1 MGHYEQLAIDSI
13 TERFTQELSDRVV
26 ARTQAYFETAESVL
40 LTYRRKLIYQHDI
53 VHGDI
58 MDYNLH
64 VRTFYETVEWFPA
77 WYAYLYFG
85 SAKDLTAFWG
95 TAERYLYMSVV
106 PPALQP
112 PNCSYPHNVLGTL
125 DDAGVAPGYICGDPY
140 SPTQR
145 PWYTLAANN
154 VTRQDRLVIG
164 DPYPW
169 GRGDMVGYTLSCAVH
184 SASGQMLGVAA
195 VDIDNS
201 GIFQYFSQVRVTP
214 NTLLTLVDRSE
225 TIVGA
230 HNHGVLRN
238 NSGEL
243 SIMTMRDA
251 AQELDPRYYDLID
264 MVHESQHY
272 DQLRTVDLDGKKHY
286 LLISTMNS
294 VHDTQ
299 NLNWLLIL
307 AVPASDVLSDIEEG
321 QMRSTWATVGIVIG
335 MALFAV
341 VLSYVIHRPLRSLS
355 TQMVSVAEMSV
366 EDVVRGSGS
375 WIYEVYTMQLSF
387 YTMVDRLTEFKSYI
401 PSNVFAHKND
411 ELLIG
416 EDDDE
421 PESDVGSRSANLVP
435 FAAANESSSSIHS
448 SSNSTPRTPG
458 QDQKGF
464 GSPPM
469 PPPMLGRP
477 VQRSHVAL
485 VVFRLSG
492 YPDAASITASSTTS
506 TATAQTDDITAF
518 LSDHTVLMERL
529 TSACEKHRGVP
540 ISVFGERVLVAYNAV
555 RPCGSKVYHACASVC
570 EVHTFMSRRPESGK
584 SLTVVSGMAC
594 GYAFC
599 GDYNSGTTRGYG
611 VVGPALSEVML
622 LERLCAQYDA
632 KCLMTH
638 SLYRDAH
645 VEFNVR
651 ARDVLTTVSST
662 DKSCPPSKLLM
673 YELLGRVDSDDVVN
687 SVAGFAMP
695 SPPSTTAAPTLP
707 ASTGDAA
714 PTPGDDGEWMYQLA
728 RRGIGFEF
736 NEAVQLMFERGRQQ
750 HGEAFITKF
759 NAACV
764 VQDLDNSNSEDS
776 AAPLRSPRV
785 PIPDTTNDV
794 QETTFYV
801 GEMTRVMK
809 KLFDERGDVGTA
821 DDPGSWCSRVIL

>member
-416 EDDDE
+416 EDEADDDDSE
-421 PESDVGSRSANLVP
+421 VSSKRAN
-435 FAAANESSSSIHS
+435 AHETSSSVVSGSTTRNSQDRKS
-448 SSNSTPRTPG
+448 SSVGASA
-458 QDQKGF
+458 
-464 GSPPM
+464 M

-477 VQRSHVAL
+477 VQRTHVAL
-485 VVFRLSG
+485 AIYRPKG
-492 YPDAASITASSTTS
+492 YPIMNATASSTS
-506 TATAQTDDITAF
+506 QSNVAAV
-518 LSDHTVLMERL
+518 LSDHTILMERIIGV
-529 TSACEKHRGVP
+529 CGQHRGVP

-599 GDYNSGTTRGYG
+599 GDYNS
-611 VVGPALSEVML
+611 
-622 LERLCAQYDA
+622 
-632 KCLMTH
+632 
-638 SLYRDAH
+638 
-645 VEFNVR
+645 
-651 ARDVLTTVSST
+651 
-662 DKSCPPSKLLM
+662 
-673 YELLGRVDSDDVVN
+673 
-687 SVAGFAMP
+687 
-695 SPPSTTAAPTLP
+695 
-707 ASTGDAA
+707 
-714 PTPGDDGEWMYQLA
+714 
-728 RRGIGFEF
+728 
-736 NEAVQLMFERGRQQ
+736 
-750 HGEAFITKF
+750 
-759 NAACV
+759 
-764 VQDLDNSNSEDS
+764 
-776 AAPLRSPRV
+776 
-785 PIPDTTNDV
+785 
-794 QETTFYV
+794 
-801 GEMTRVMK
+801 
-809 KLFDERGDVGTA
+809 
-821 DDPGSWCSRVIL
+821 

>member
-411 ELLIG
+411 ELLLG

-421 PESDVGSRSANLVP
+421 SETESVSTAKAPNTYETASSVRSSDSSKRNSQDRK
-435 FAAANESSSSIHS
+435 SSSVGASA
-448 SSNSTPRTPG
+448 
-458 QDQKGF
+458 
-464 GSPPM
+464 M

-477 VQRSHVAL
+477 VQRTHVAL
-485 VVFRLSG
+485 AMYRLKG
-492 YPDAASITASSTTS
+492 YPIINATASSTS
-506 TATAQTDDITAF
+506 QSNVAAV
-518 LSDHTVLMERL
+518 LSDHTILMERIIGV
-529 TSACEKHRGVP
+529 CGQHRGVP

-599 GDYNSGTTRGYG
+599 GDYNS
-611 VVGPALSEVML
+611 
-622 LERLCAQYDA
+622 
-632 KCLMTH
+632 
-638 SLYRDAH
+638 
-645 VEFNVR
+645 
-651 ARDVLTTVSST
+651 
-662 DKSCPPSKLLM
+662 
-673 YELLGRVDSDDVVN
+673 
-687 SVAGFAMP
+687 
-695 SPPSTTAAPTLP
+695 
-707 ASTGDAA
+707 
-714 PTPGDDGEWMYQLA
+714 
-728 RRGIGFEF
+728 
-736 NEAVQLMFERGRQQ
+736 
-750 HGEAFITKF
+750 
-759 NAACV
+759 
-764 VQDLDNSNSEDS
+764 
-776 AAPLRSPRV
+776 
-785 PIPDTTNDV
+785 
-794 QETTFYV
+794 
-801 GEMTRVMK
+801 
-809 KLFDERGDVGTA
+809 
-821 DDPGSWCSRVIL
+821 